1 MCFNVVVINPRKR
14 DIRVPV
20 LNLLDY
26 ATYNRD
32 GFSIYTVNNNKE
44 KVYRTLDF
52 KAFTEFIK
60 HNIYNNELAHLH
72 FRMASSGTVSLKN
85 VHMWKLEESEESEKY
100 YYVSHNG
107 TVSRYSNISYLD
119 PKIVEW
125 YRDVYGMKLNEIIDL
140 FKEDVESDTLAF
152 IRSEAFQKCIFG
164 NLADLDKVL
173 NEASFYGVMFLTN
186 PNEVIAISYRKP
198 MYVLISNSVLYF
210 SNTDIENEVSKIRKI
225 YGFNFRV
232 ALSTVIT
239 NQIVV
244 FDVKR
249 MNVKKTFK
257 LNPPKKDEAYGYWY
271 YRNGA
276 CYWVDE

>member
-1 MCFNVVVINPRKR
+1 VIINPRKR

-32 GFSIYTVNNNKE
+32 GFSIYMVNNNKE

-52 KAFTEFIK
+52 KSFTEFVK
-60 HNIYNNELAHLH
+60 HNIYNSELIHIH

-85 VHMWKLEESEESEKY
+85 VHMWKLEEGEESEKY

-107 TVSRYSNISYLD
+107 TVSRYSNISYLN

-140 FKEDVESDTLAF
+140 FKEDIESDTLSF

-173 NEASFYGVMFLTN
+173 NETSFYGVMFLTN
-186 PNEVIAISYRKP
+186 PYEVIAISYRKP

-210 SNTDIENEVSKIRKI
+210 SNTDIEKEVSKIRKI
-225 YGFNFRV
+225 FGFNFRV

-239 NQIVV
+239 NQVVV

-249 MNVKKTFK
+249 MNVKKTIK
-257 LNPPKKDEAYGYWY
+257 LNPPKEKKDYGYWY
-271 YRNGA
+271 YRNGT
-276 CYWVDE
+276 YYYIDE

>member
-14 DIRVPV
+14 DIRVSV
-20 LNLLDY
+20 MNMLSY
-26 ATYNRD
+26 ASYNRD
-32 GFSIYTVNNNKE
+32 GFSIYTVNDNKE

-52 KAFTEFIK
+52 KSFTEFVK
-60 HNIYNNELAHLH
+60 HNIYNNELVHMH

-85 VHMWKLEESEESEKY
+85 VHMWKLDEDEDSKRY

-119 PKIVEW
+119 PKVVEW
-125 YRDVYGMKLNEIIDL
+125 YRDVYGMKLNEIIEL

-152 IRSEAFQKCIFG
+152 IRSDAFHECIFG

-198 MYVLISNSVLYF
+198 MYVVVSNSVLYF
-210 SNTDIENEVSKIRKI
+210 SNTDVEKEVSRIRKI
-225 YGFNFRV
+225 YGLNFRV

-239 NQIVV
+239 NQVVV

-257 LNPPKKDEAYGYWY
+257 LNPPKKEEASGYWY
-271 YRNGA
+271 YHNGTY
-276 CYWVDE
+276 YWVDE

>member
-26 ATYNRD
+26 TSYNRD
-32 GFSIYTVNNNKE
+32 GFSIYTVSDNKE

-52 KAFTEFIK
+52 KSFTEFVK
-60 HNIYNNELAHLH
+60 HNVYNNELIHMH

-85 VHMWKLEESEESEKY
+85 VHMWKLEESEDSKRY

-119 PKIVEW
+119 PKLVEW

-152 IRSEAFQKCIFG
+152 IRSEAFHKCIFSS
-164 NLADLDKVL
+164 LTDLDKVL

-198 MYVLISNSVLYF
+198 MYVIISNSVLYF
-210 SNTDIENEVSKIRKI
+210 SNTDIEKEVSKIRKI

-239 NQIVV
+239 NQVVV

-257 LNPPKKDEAYGYWY
+257 LNPPKKDENFGYWY
-271 YRNGA
+271 YRNGTY
-276 CYWVDE
+276 CYIDE

>member
-26 ATYNRD
+26 TSYNRD
-32 GFSIYTVNNNKE
+32 GFSIYMVNNNKE

-52 KAFTEFIK
+52 KSFTEFVK
-60 HNIYNNELAHLH
+60 HNVYNNELIHMH

-85 VHMWKLEESEESEKY
+85 VHMWKLEESEDSKRY

-119 PKIVEW
+119 PKLVEW
-125 YRDVYGMKLNEIIDL
+125 YRDIYGMKLNDIVRVLGE
-140 FKEDVESDTLAF
+140 EVESDTLAF
-152 IRSEAFQKCIFG
+152 IRSEAFHKCIFSS
-164 NLADLDKVL
+164 LTDLDKVL

-198 MYVLISNSVLYF
+198 MYVIISNSVLYF
-210 SNTDIENEVSKIRKI
+210 SNTDIEKEVSRIRKI

-239 NQIVV
+239 NQVVV

-249 MNVKKTFK
+249 MNIKKTFK

-271 YRNGA
+271 YRNGT
-276 CYWVDE
+276 YYYIDE

>member
-14 DIRVPV
+14 DIRVPIM
-20 LNLLDY
+20 NLMDY
-26 ATYNRD
+26 ASYNRD
-32 GFSIYTVNNNKE
+32 GFSIYMVNNNKE

-52 KAFTEFIK
+52 KSFTEFVK
-60 HNIYNNELAHLH
+60 HNVYNNELVHMH
-72 FRMASSGTVSLKN
+72 FRMASSGTISQKN
-85 VHMWKLEESEESEKY
+85 VHMWKLVKDEDSKRY

-107 TVSRYSNISYLD
+107 TVSRYSNIYYLD
-119 PKIVEW
+119 PKLVEW
-125 YRDVYGMKLNEIIDL
+125 YRGVYGMKLNEIVEL
-140 FKEDVESDTLAF
+140 LKENIESDTLSF

-164 NLADLDKVL
+164 NLADLEKIL
-173 NEASFYGVMFLTN
+173 NETGFYGVMFLTN
-186 PNEVIAISYRKP
+186 PYEVLAISYRKP

-210 SNTDIENEVSKIRKI
+210 SNTNIENEVSRVRKI

-239 NQIVV
+239 NQVVV

-249 MNVKKTFK
+249 MNVKKTIK
-257 LNPPKKDEAYGYWY
+257 LNPPKKEEAYGYWY

>member
-1 MCFNVVVINPRKR
+1 VVINPRKR
-14 DIRVPV
+14 DIRVPIM
-20 LNLLDY
+20 NLMDY
-26 ATYNRD
+26 ASYNRD
-32 GFSIYTVNNNKE
+32 GFSIYIVNGSKE

-52 KAFTEFIK
+52 KSFTEFIK
-60 HNIYNNELAHLH
+60 HNIYNNELVHMH

-85 VHMWKLEESEESEKY
+85 VHMWKLEEEEDSKRH

-107 TVSRYSNISYLD
+107 TVSRYSNYTYLN

-125 YRDVYGMKLNEIIDL
+125 YRDVYGMKLNEIIEM

-198 MYVLISNSVLYF
+198 MYVIISNSVLYF
-210 SNTDIENEVSKIRKI
+210 SNTDIENEVSRVRKI
-225 YGFNFRV
+225 FGFNFRV

-239 NQIVV
+239 NQVVV

-249 MNVKKTFK
+249 MNVKKTIK
-257 LNPPKKDEAYGYWY
+257 LNPPKENKDYGYWY
-271 YRNGA
+271 YRNGT
-276 CYWVDE
+276 YYHIDE